1 MGQGMA
7 DYAKKVSDRFL
18 EGDGGRAGLFFLIW
32 SRVLCSSK
40 VIF

>member
-18 EGDGGRAGLFFLIW
+18 EGDGGRAGLFF
-32 SRVLCSSK
+32 
-40 VIF
+40 F